1 MRPNPRLPGAGYFS
15 EISTRA
21 GSVPGTRLGKN
32 SHELAHQQDGTQRQS
47 VAEGQKDGPC
57 LGPPGKRSADAPKP
71 RLERYVPA
79 RHASHRMQWAPTG
92 RALHAWISLSGDGS
106 NAGR

>member
-15 EISTRA
+15 EISTWA

-47 VAEGQKDGPC
+47 VAERQKDGPC
-57 LGPPGKRSADAPKP
+57 LGLPGKRSADAPKP
-71 RLERYVPA
+71 RLEGYVPA
-79 RHASHRMQWAPTG
+79 PRASHRIQWAPTD
-92 RALHAWISLSGDGS
+92 RTPHAWISLSGDGS